1 MTDPTAIPSDD
12 ADERRADELGAD
24 ELRADELD
32 VHATGPGESDVDAVL
47 APEEE
52 LLEGW
57 LPDAE
62 PTDGP
67 APAP

>member
-1 MTDPTAIPSDD
+1 MTDPTIIPADD
-12 ADERRADELGAD
+12 DDLEVVAKRVDDE
-24 ELRADELD
+24 
-32 VHATGPGESDVDAVL
+32 V

-57 LPDAE
+57 LPVAT

>member
-1 MTDPTAIPSDD
+1 MTDPTAIPADDD
-12 ADERRADELGAD
+12 AERDAEQRVEDE
-24 ELRADELD
+24 
-32 VHATGPGESDVDAVL
+32 V

-57 LPDAE
+57 LPDAT

>member
-12 ADERRADELGAD
+12 EPERRTEDE
-24 ELRADELD
+24 
-32 VHATGPGESDVDAVL
+32 V

-52 LLEGW
+52 ELEGW
-57 LPDAE
+57 LPEAT
-62 PTDGP
+62 PTEGP

>member
-1 MTDPTAIPSDD
+1 MTDPTPIPADD
-12 ADERRADELGAD
+12 DDLEVDEQRGDDE
-24 ELRADELD
+24 
-32 VHATGPGESDVDAVL
+32 V

-52 LLEGW
+52 LLEDW
-57 LPDAE
+57 LPDAT

>member
-1 MTDPTAIPSDD
+1 MTDPSIPADD
-12 ADERRADELGAD
+12 DDLEVDQKRVDDE
-24 ELRADELD
+24 
-32 VHATGPGESDVDAVL
+32 V

-57 LPDAE
+57 LPEAE
-62 PTDGP
+62 PTEGP

>member
-1 MTDPTAIPSDD
+1 MTDPTAIP
-12 ADERRADELGAD
+12 ADYDLE
-24 ELRADELD
+24 
-32 VHATGPGESDVDAVL
+32 VDAKRVDDEV

-57 LPDAE
+57 LPDAT
-62 PTDGP
+62 PTVGP

>member
-1 MTDPTAIPSDD
+1 MTDPTALPAEYD
-12 ADERRADELGAD
+12 AE
-24 ELRADELD
+24 
-32 VHATGPGESDVDAVL
+32 PDAVARVEDEV

-57 LPDAE
+57 LPDAT

>member
-1 MTDPTAIPSDD
+1 MTDPTPIPADD
-12 ADERRADELGAD
+12 DDPEVVEQRVDDE
-24 ELRADELD
+24 
-32 VHATGPGESDVDAVL
+32 V

-52 LLEGW
+52 LLQGW
-57 LPDAE
+57 LPDAT

>member
-1 MTDPTAIPSDD
+1 MTDPTAIPADDD
-12 ADERRADELGAD
+12 ADRADKARDAEERVED
-24 ELRADELD
+24 E
-32 VHATGPGESDVDAVL
+32 V

-57 LPDAE
+57 LPDAT
-62 PTDGP
+62 PTEGP

>member
-1 MTDPTAIPSDD
+1 MTDPTAIPADD
-12 ADERRADELGAD
+12 ADEPQVDEA
-24 ELRADELD
+24 A
-32 VHATGPGESDVDAVL
+32 VDQL

-57 LPDAE
+57 LPEAE